1 MNVEIVK
8 VSNDRPSFRP
18 SRHGNSPKLYL
29 ELVENKDRV
38 KQDLINK
45 EYVPAEEPEVTL
57 SDMEDEIPVP
67 EKYEES
73 DHGEEKSEQGDN
85 LSVQNSVQS
94 DDHNPDK
101 NLDGDDNAKIDSRIN
116 EMFKMDSAPTEK
128 APPNLNQLPGF
139 EKKYYRNI
147 DNVSKTEID
156 EEDEKRQLLFKFD
169 LMKKQYKEF
178 ADIIPVYT
186 VHSDLRLIQKSYD
199 STLQRVILDSSV
211 EDYKGYFQKACF
223 GIEFVMNYFG
233 FDINGFTGDQM
244 SKMNTYERLL
254 VELCAKHYNPGGSSI
269 PVELRLFGMILANA
283 ALFIGMKIMV
293 KKLGGGSGD
302 SAPPIGI
309 PFSSPSGNEPRK
321 MKGPQNIDDIE
332 QKAK

>member
-45 EYVPAEEPEVTL
+45 EYVPADEPEVTL
-57 SDMEDEIPVP
+57 SDMEDDIPVP
-67 EKYEES
+67 EKHDEES
-73 DHGEEKSEQGDN
+73 AKGDDKSDTGDN
-85 LSVQNSVQS
+85 LSAQNSAVSEDNHTAQ
-94 DDHNPDK
+94 
-101 NLDGDDNAKIDSRIN
+101 NLDEDSSKIDSRIH
-116 EMFKMDSAPTEK
+116 EMFKIDAGPVEK

-186 VHSDLRLIQKSYD
+186 IHSDLRLIQKSYD

-293 KKLGGGSGD
+293 KKLGGSGD
-302 SAPPIGI
+302 SAPPTGI